1 MTIGPVVHG
10 APFQEAMG
18 TDAIIARMTTRHS
31 STRPIGLAV
40 WLVFAGVV
48 GWFAAFELTVERLR
62 LLADPNATAACDI
75 SLLVQCGANLQSAQG
90 SVFGFPNPILG
101 LTGWMA
107 PVVVGAALLAGARF
121 ARWFWLLFG
130 LGVTSALGFVLWLI
144 SQSIYVLGTLC
155 PWCMVTWSVTIPT
168 FFAVAVH
175 LVRNGSIPAPA
186 GARRAAGSLM
196 AWVPLMAIVTLA
208 VVGLL
213 AQLQLDWIA
222 EFTR

>member
-1 MTIGPVVHG
+1 MTGG
-10 APFQEAMG
+10 
-18 TDAIIARMTTRHS
+18 AIIARMTSRTGS
-31 STRPIGLAV
+31 PRPLGLAV
-40 WLVFAGVV
+40 WLILAGAV

-90 SVFGFPNPILG
+90 SVFGFPNPVLG

-107 PVVVGAALLAGARF
+107 PAVVGAALLAGARF
-121 ARWFWLLFG
+121 ARWFWLVFG
-130 LGVTSALGFVLWLI
+130 LGMTFAFGFVLWLI
-144 SQSIYVLGTLC
+144 SQSVYVLGTLC
-155 PWCMVTWSVTIPT
+155 PWCMVTWLVTIPS
-168 FFAVAVH
+168 FYAVVVH
-175 LVRNGSIPAPA
+175 LVRIGAIPASA
-186 GARRAAGSLM
+186 SARRGAGRLM
-196 AWVPLMAIVTLA
+196 AWVPLMAIVTFA